1 MVPLESVR
9 RSSPLVTTATRACVT
24 VAGVITA
31 PRTLS
36 LLVALVLGT
45 GLIATPV
52 AASAERYSANLRRAI
67 HELPVAHEVRKGY
80 QREKFTHWIDADE
93 DGCSTRDEVLLAETK
108 GPPTVSDSC
117 TVEEGRWF
125 SYYDR
130 ETWTDPADVD
140 IDHLVPLAEAWDSG
154 ARRWR
159 PKVRTRF
166 ANDLSDRRSLV
177 AVTDNVNQS
186 KGDRDPAE
194 WIPDH
199 GRCRYVREWV
209 AVKHRWRLRVDRAEK
224 RAVRDLA
231 DGCTNDRIR
240 VRIAR

>member
-1 MVPLESVR
+1 MR
-9 RSSPLVTTATRACVT
+9 R
-24 VAGVITA
+24 A
-31 PRTLS
+31 PAF
-36 LLVALVLGT
+36 LLALALAVALTAV
-45 GLIATPV
+45 PV
-52 AASAERYSANLRRAI
+52 AASAEEYAAKLRRA
-67 HELPVAHEVRKGY
+67 VADLTVAPEVRKGY
-80 QREKFTHWIDADE
+80 AREKFLHWIDADD
-93 DGCSTRDEVLLAETK
+93 DGCSTRDEVLLAESTT
-108 GPPTVSDSC
+108 PVTVSGTC

-130 ETWTDPADVD
+130 QSWTDPADVD

-159 PKVRTRF
+159 SKVRTRF
-166 ANDLSDRRSLV
+166 ANDLRDRRSLV

-186 KGDRDPAE
+186 KSDRDPTD
-194 WIPDH
+194 WLPDR

-224 RAVRDLA
+224 RVLRDLA
-231 DGCTNDRIR
+231 DSCANERIR